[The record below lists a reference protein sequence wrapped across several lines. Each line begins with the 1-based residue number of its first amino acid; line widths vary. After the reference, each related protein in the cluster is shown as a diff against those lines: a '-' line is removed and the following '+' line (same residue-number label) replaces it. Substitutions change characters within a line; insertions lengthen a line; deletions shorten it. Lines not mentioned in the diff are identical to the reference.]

1 MFNSKPFLINALA
14 VLLSISLAVPDLGAR
29 TKKGEKLLKDGKLA
43 EAKKDY
49 DKALE
54 LFEQAQNED
63 PQDAAYQM
71 AAQRVRF
78 QASMKHVDTGKKLR
92 DAGKLEEAI
101 AEFKHAAAIDPSSA
115 LAMNEL
121 KRTLELLDKG
131 KNAEP
136 NASIDSPAEAAE
148 KETERRI
155 ASIQDAPVLKPLT
168 RQVSQ
173 LRMNN
178 QPIKVLYETLGKL
191 TGVNVVFDPEF
202 QNPGKNYSMD
212 VARIS
217 LEQALDQLSVLTKT
231 FWKPLSDT
239 TIFVTNDNV
248 TKLRDFQD
256 MVVKTFYIKNIT
268 TPQELQEIATALR
281 TLTDIRRVLTYNTHS
296 ALMVRGTV
304 DQVALAEKV
313 VADLDKPKSE
323 VIIDVIVM
331 EANRTRTRNLA
342 ASIVNGGTA
351 GLSLPVS
358 FTPRSSITTP
368 GGPTAST
375 GTDTASTSSLIPL
388 SNLKYLTTKDWS
400 MTLPGAL
407 IQALMTDRGTRVMQ
421 SPQVRAVDSV
431 KSSLKIG
438 DRYPYATGSFQPGVG
453 SVGVSPLVST
463 QFNFADVGV
472 NVDIT
477 PKIHSA
483 DEVSLAVEIDVSNI
497 RDQIDVGGLTQPVI
511 GQRKLSHTLRLRQGE
526 MSILGGLVQDQDTRT
541 KNGIPGVGQV
551 PILGRLFSSESVE
564 RGQSELMIVII
575 PHIVRSLNLD
585 DQNLKGVAAGTE
597 QVVKLSYAPREEA
610 PPATPNRVG
619 QPLAPPPQ
627 GAQGL
632 MGQLIPGGPKPPAP
646 GATASPGTPAP
657 GAQPLTPGAQP
668 PAPGAQPIT
677 PGAEPPA
684 PGAQPPA
691 AEPAKTEP
699 APPAEAG
706 GVALRFQ
713 PAQTRAALGGVVVL
727 DLAAE
732 GAADLFGAPMQLSFD
747 PKVLRL
753 NDVIRGNLMA
763 GDGQTPIFSR
773 NIRNDT
779 GEATVVL
786 NRLPGSPGVNGSGA
800 LITLMF
806 QVVGKGST
814 EVRLTELTLRNSQMQ
829 PLNALH
835 PIASVTVE

>member
-1 MFNSKPFLINALA
+1 MLNSKPFIINALA
-14 VLLSISLAVPDLGAR
+14 VLLSISLAAPDLGAR
-29 TKKGEKLLKDGKLA
+29 TKKGEKLLKEGRLA
-43 EAKKDY
+43 ESKKDY

-54 LFEQAQNED
+54 LFEQAQAED

-78 QASMKHVDTGKKLR
+78 QAGLKHVDLGKKLR
-92 DAGKLEEAI
+92 EEGKLEEAV
-101 AEFKHAAAIDPSSA
+101 AEFKRAVAIDPASS
-115 LAMNEL
+115 LARNEL
-121 KRTLELLDKG
+121 SRTLKLIDQGKG
-131 KNAEP
+131 GQP
-136 NASIDSPAEAAE
+136 NASLDSPAEAAE

-217 LEQALDQLSVLTKT
+217 LEQALDQLAVLTKT
-231 FWKPLSDT
+231 YWKPLSDT

-256 MVVKTFYIKNIT
+256 MVVKTFYVKNIT
-268 TPQELQEIATALR
+268 QPQELQEIATALR
-281 TLTDIRRVLTYNTHS
+281 TLTDIRRVLTYNAHS

-313 VADLDKPKSE
+313 IADLDKPKSE
-323 VIIDVIVM
+323 VVIDVVVM
-331 EANRTRTRNLA
+331 EANRTRTRDLA
-342 ASIVNGGTA
+342 ASILAGGSA
-351 GLSLPVS
+351 GLQLPIA

-368 GGPTAST
+368 GGTTAEGET
-375 GTDTASTSSLIPL
+375 PSTSTAIPL
-388 SNLKYLTTKDWS
+388 SNLKYLKTGDWS

-407 IQALMTDRGTRVMQ
+407 IQALMSDRGTRVMQ

-526 MSILGGLVQDQDTRT
+526 MSILGGLVQDQDTKT
-541 KNGIPGVGQV
+541 VNGVAGLGSI
-551 PILGRLFSSESVE
+551 PILGRLFSSESIE

-585 DQNLKGVAAGTE
+585 DRNLKGVAAGTE
-597 QVVKLSYAPREEA
+597 QVVKLSYSAREEPGA
-610 PPATPNRVG
+610 GDSRVG

-627 GAQGL
+627 GAKGV
-632 MGQLIPGGPKPPAP
+632 MEQLIPGAPAAP
-646 GATASPGTPAP
+646 AGTPAP
-657 GAQPLTPGAQP
+657 ATPEAP
-668 PAPGAQPIT
+668 KPTETPAP
-677 PGAEPPA
+677 
-684 PGAQPPA
+684 QPPA
-691 AEPAKTEP
+691 AEPPKTEAPKP
-699 APPAEAG
+699 AAGG

-713 PAQTRAALGGVVVL
+713 PERTRAALGGVVVL
-727 DLAAE
+727 TLTAE
-732 GAADLFGAPMQLSFD
+732 GASDLFGAPMQLSFD

-773 NIRNDT
+773 NIRNDA
-779 GEATVVL
+779 GEATIVL
-786 NRLPGSPGVNGSGA
+786 NRLPGSPGVNGSGG
-800 LITLMF
+800 LVTLMF

-814 EVRLTELTLRNSQMQ
+814 DVRITELTLRNSQMQ
-829 PLNALH
+829 PLSAAPPVAN
-835 PIASVTVE
+835 VTVE

>member
-1 MFNSKPFLINALA
+1 MLNSKPLLINALA
-14 VLLSISLAVPDLGAR
+14 VLLSVTLAMPELGAR
-29 TKKGEKLLKDGKLA
+29 TKKGEKLLKDGKVA

-49 DKALE
+49 DKAPE
-54 LFEQAQNED
+54 LYEQAQAED

-71 AAQRVRF
+71 AANRVRF
-78 QASMKHVDTGKKLR
+78 QAGMKHVDAGKKLR
-92 DAGKLEEAI
+92 EEGKLEEAV
-101 AEFKHAAAIDPSSA
+101 AEFKKAVAIDPSSS
-115 LAMNEL
+115 LAMTEL
-121 KRTLELLDKG
+121 NRTLKALEQGKG
-131 KNAEP
+131 GPP
-136 NASIDSPAEAAE
+136 NAGFVSPSDAAE
-148 KETERRI
+148 RETERRI

-217 LEQALDQLSVLTKT
+217 LEQSLDQLAVLTKT
-231 FWKPLSDT
+231 YWKPLSDT

-256 MVVKTFYIKNIT
+256 MVVKTFYVKNIT

-281 TLTDIRRVLTYNTHS
+281 TLTDIRRVLTYNAHN

-313 VADLDKPKSE
+313 IADLDKPKSE
-323 VIIDVIVM
+323 VVIDVVVM
-331 EANRTRTRNLA
+331 EANRSRTRDLA

-351 GLSLPVS
+351 GLRLPIGFS
-358 FTPRSSITTP
+358 PRSSITTP
-368 GGPTAST
+368 GGVSSADEA
-375 GTDTASTSSLIPL
+375 DTPSTSTAIPF
-388 SNLKYLTTKDWS
+388 SNLKFLKAGDWS

-407 IQALMTDRGTRVMQ
+407 VQALMSDRGTRVMQ

-541 KNGIPGVGQV
+541 KNGVPGIGNV

-564 RGQSELMIVII
+564 RGQSELMIVLI
-575 PHIVRSLNLD
+575 PHIVRSLNID
-585 DQNLKGVAAGTE
+585 EQNLKGVAAGTE
-597 QVVKLSYAPREEA
+597 QVVKLSYAPREEPA
-610 PPATPNRVG
+610 PTAGTGRVG
-619 QPLAPPPQ
+619 QPLTPAPQ
-627 GAQGL
+627 GI
-632 MGQLIPGGPKPPAP
+632 MGQLMPGGPKPAAP
-646 GATASPGTPAP
+646 GAPVDTASPEPPKPAVAPAP
-657 GAQPLTPGAQP
+657 EP
-668 PAPGAQPIT
+668 PP
-677 PGAEPPA
+677 AEPP
-684 PGAQPPA
+684 PTESPK
-691 AEPAKTEP
+691 AEPAKP
-699 APPAEAG
+699 AAG
-706 GVALRFQ
+706 GVSLRFQ
-713 PAQTRAALGGVVVL
+713 PSETRAAIGGVVVVTL
-727 DLAAE
+727 NAD
-732 GAADLFGAPMQLSFD
+732 GASDLFGAPMQVAFD

-773 NIRNDT
+773 NIRNDA
-779 GEATVVL
+779 GEATIVL

-800 LITLMF
+800 LVTLMF
-806 QVVGKGST
+806 QVVGKGVSGI
-814 EVRLTELTLRNSQMQ
+814 RLTELTLRNSQMQ
-829 PLNALH
+829 PLNSAL
-835 PIASVTVE
+835 PSATVTVE

>member
-1 MFNSKPFLINALA
+1 MLNSKPFLINALA
-14 VLLSISLAVPDLGAR
+14 VLLSITVAVPDLGAR
-29 TKKGEKLLKDGKLA
+29 TKKGEKLLKEGKIA
-43 EAKKDY
+43 EAKKDF

-54 LFEQAQNED
+54 LYEQAQADD
-63 PQDAAYQM
+63 PEDAAYRM
-71 AAQRVRF
+71 AASRVRF
-78 QASMKHVDTGKKLR
+78 QAGMKHVDAGKKLR
-92 DAGKLEEAI
+92 DEGKLEEAV
-101 AEFKHAAAIDPSSA
+101 AEFKRAVAIDPSSA
-115 LAMNEL
+115 LAMTEL
-121 KRTLELLDKG
+121 NRTLKALEQGKG
-131 KNAEP
+131 GPP
-136 NASIDSPAEAAE
+136 NAGFTSPADAAE
-148 KETERRI
+148 RETERRI

-178 QPIKVLYETLGKL
+178 QPIKVLFETLGKL

-202 QNPGKNYSMD
+202 QNPGKNFSMD

-217 LEQALDQLSVLTKT
+217 LEQALDQLAVLTKT
-231 FWKPLSDT
+231 YWKPLSDT

-256 MVVKTFYIKNIT
+256 MVVKTFYVKNIT

-281 TLTDIRRVLTYNTHS
+281 TLTDIRRVLTYNAHN

-313 VADLDKPKSE
+313 IADLDKPKSE
-323 VIIDVIVM
+323 VVIDVVVM
-331 EANRTRTRNLA
+331 EANRTRTRDLA

-351 GLSLPVS
+351 GLRLPIGFS
-358 FTPRSSITTP
+358 PRSSITTP
-368 GGPTAST
+368 GGTTSEDGETP
-375 GTDTASTSSLIPL
+375 STSTAIPF
-388 SNLKYLTTKDWS
+388 SNLKFLKAGDWS

-407 IQALMTDRGTRVMQ
+407 VQALMTDRGTRVMQ

-541 KNGIPGVGQV
+541 KNGVPGIGNV

-564 RGQSELMIVII
+564 RGQSELMIVLI
-575 PHIVRSLNLD
+575 PHIVRSLNID
-585 DQNLKGVAAGTE
+585 EQNLKGVAAGTE

-610 PPATPNRVG
+610 APAAGASRVG
-619 QPLAPPPQ
+619 QPLVPAPQ
-627 GAQGL
+627 GI
-632 MGQLIPGGPKPPAP
+632 MGQLIPGGPKPTAP
-646 GATASPGTPAP
+646 GAPTETASPEPPKPTETPAP
-657 GAQPLTPGAQP
+657 
-668 PAPGAQPIT
+668 
-677 PGAEPPA
+677 EPPA
-684 PGAQPPA
+684 TEPPKAATPA
-691 AEPAKTEP
+691 AA
-699 APPAEAG
+699 AG
-706 GVALRFQ
+706 AGSVALRFQ

-727 DLAAE
+727 TLTAE

-763 GDGQTPIFSR
+763 SDGQTPIFSR
-773 NIRNDT
+773 NIRNDA
-779 GEATVVL
+779 GEATIVL
-786 NRLPGSPGVNGSGA
+786 NRLPGSPGVNGSGG
-800 LITLMF
+800 LVTLMF
-806 QVVGKGST
+806 QVVGKGTT
-814 EVRLTELTLRNSQMQ
+814 EIRLTELTLRNSQMQ
-829 PLNALH
+829 PMNAA
-835 PIASVTVE
+835 PPSASVVVE

>member
-1 MFNSKPFLINALA
+1 MLNSKPFLINALA
-14 VLLSISLAVPDLGAR
+14 VLLSISLAAPDLGAR
-29 TKKGEKLLKDGKLA
+29 TKKGEKLLKEGRLA
-43 EAKKDY
+43 ESKKDY

-54 LFEQAQNED
+54 LFEQAQAED

-78 QASMKHVDTGKKLR
+78 QAGLKHVDLGKKLR
-92 DAGKLEEAI
+92 EEGKLEEAV
-101 AEFKHAAAIDPSSA
+101 AEFKRAVAIDPASS
-115 LAMNEL
+115 LARNEL
-121 KRTLELLDKG
+121 SRTLKLIDQGKG
-131 KNAEP
+131 GQP
-136 NASIDSPAEAAE
+136 NASLDSPAEAAE

-217 LEQALDQLSVLTKT
+217 LEQALDQLAVLTKT
-231 FWKPLSDT
+231 YWKPLSDT

-256 MVVKTFYIKNIT
+256 MVVKTFYVKNIT
-268 TPQELQEIATALR
+268 QPQELQEIATALR
-281 TLTDIRRVLTYNTHS
+281 TLTDIRRVLTYNAHS

-313 VADLDKPKSE
+313 IADLDKPKSE
-323 VIIDVIVM
+323 VVIDVVVM
-331 EANRTRTRNLA
+331 EANRTRTRDLA
-342 ASIVNGGTA
+342 ASILAGGSA
-351 GLSLPVS
+351 GLQLPIA

-368 GGPTAST
+368 GGTTAEGET
-375 GTDTASTSSLIPL
+375 PSTSTAIPL
-388 SNLKYLTTKDWS
+388 SNLKYLKTGDWS

-407 IQALMTDRGTRVMQ
+407 IQALMSDRGTRVMQ

-526 MSILGGLVQDQDTRT
+526 MSILGGLVQDQDTKT
-541 KNGIPGVGQV
+541 VNGVAGLGSI
-551 PILGRLFSSESVE
+551 PILGRLFSSESIE

-585 DQNLKGVAAGTE
+585 DRNLKGVAAGTE
-597 QVVKLSYAPREEA
+597 QVVKLSYSARGEPEA
-610 PPATPNRVG
+610 GESRVG

-627 GAQGL
+627 GAKGV
-632 MGQLIPGGPKPPAP
+632 MEQLIPGAPAAP
-646 GATASPGTPAP
+646 AGTPAP
-657 GAQPLTPGAQP
+657 ATPEAP
-668 PAPGAQPIT
+668 KPTETPAP
-677 PGAEPPA
+677 
-684 PGAQPPA
+684 QPPA
-691 AEPAKTEP
+691 AEPPKTEAPKP
-699 APPAEAG
+699 AAGG

-713 PAQTRAALGGVVVL
+713 PERTRAALGGVVVL
-727 DLAAE
+727 TLTAE
-732 GAADLFGAPMQLSFD
+732 GASDLFGAPMQLSFD

-773 NIRNDT
+773 NIRNDA
-779 GEATVVL
+779 GEATIVL
-786 NRLPGSPGVNGSGA
+786 NRLPGSPGVNGSGG
-800 LITLMF
+800 LVTLMF

-814 EVRLTELTLRNSQMQ
+814 DVRITELTLRNSQMQ
-829 PLNALH
+829 PLSAAPPVAN
-835 PIASVTVE
+835 VTVE

>member
-1 MFNSKPFLINALA
+1 MLNSKPFIINALA
-14 VLLSISLAVPDLGAR
+14 VLLSISLAAPDLGAR
-29 TKKGEKLLKDGKLA
+29 TKKGEKLLKEGRLA
-43 EAKKDY
+43 ESKKDY

-54 LFEQAQNED
+54 LFEQAQAED

-78 QASMKHVDTGKKLR
+78 QAGLKHVDLGKKLR
-92 DAGKLEEAI
+92 EEGKLEEAV
-101 AEFKHAAAIDPSSA
+101 AEFKRAVAIDPASS
-115 LAMNEL
+115 LARNEL
-121 KRTLELLDKG
+121 SRTLKLIDQGKG
-131 KNAEP
+131 GQP
-136 NASIDSPAEAAE
+136 NASLDSPAEAAE

-217 LEQALDQLSVLTKT
+217 LEQALDQLAVLTKT
-231 FWKPLSDT
+231 YWKPLSDT

-256 MVVKTFYIKNIT
+256 MVVKTFYVKNIT
-268 TPQELQEIATALR
+268 QPQELQEIATALR
-281 TLTDIRRVLTYNTHS
+281 TLTDIRRVLTYNAHS

-313 VADLDKPKSE
+313 IADLDKPKSE
-323 VIIDVIVM
+323 VVIDVVVM
-331 EANRTRTRNLA
+331 EANRTRTRDLA
-342 ASIVNGGTA
+342 ASILAGGSA
-351 GLSLPVS
+351 GLQLPIA

-368 GGPTAST
+368 GGTTAEGET
-375 GTDTASTSSLIPL
+375 PSTSTAIPL
-388 SNLKYLTTKDWS
+388 SNLKYLKTGDWS

-407 IQALMTDRGTRVMQ
+407 IQALMSDRGTRVMQ

-526 MSILGGLVQDQDTRT
+526 MSILGGLVQDQDTKT
-541 KNGIPGVGQV
+541 VNGVAGLGSI
-551 PILGRLFSSESVE
+551 PILGRLFSSESIE

-585 DQNLKGVAAGTE
+585 DRNLKGVAAGTE
-597 QVVKLSYAPREEA
+597 QVVKLSYSARGEPEA
-610 PPATPNRVG
+610 GESRVG

-627 GAQGL
+627 GAKGV
-632 MGQLIPGGPKPPAP
+632 MEQLIPGAPAAP
-646 GATASPGTPAP
+646 AGTPAP
-657 GAQPLTPGAQP
+657 ATPEAP
-668 PAPGAQPIT
+668 KPTETPAP
-677 PGAEPPA
+677 
-684 PGAQPPA
+684 QPPA
-691 AEPAKTEP
+691 AEPPKTEAPKP
-699 APPAEAG
+699 AAGG

-713 PAQTRAALGGVVVL
+713 PERTRAALGGVVVL
-727 DLAAE
+727 TLTAE
-732 GAADLFGAPMQLSFD
+732 GASDLFGAPMQLSFD

-773 NIRNDT
+773 NIRNDA
-779 GEATVVL
+779 GEATIVL
-786 NRLPGSPGVNGSGA
+786 NRLPGSPGVNGSGG
-800 LITLMF
+800 LVTLMF

-814 EVRLTELTLRNSQMQ
+814 DVRITELTLRNSQMQ
-829 PLNALH
+829 PLSAAPPVAN
-835 PIASVTVE
+835 VTVE